1 MDFIEEC
8 MESIFTCFN
17 RGKNNETAK
26 GNPHHSLYY
35 LDPLDLLD
43 DGKLEKEFENLV
55 EECGLSE
62 ERLAD
67 LKMYSREKKL
77 TMLNTQSFRAE
88 EDCGKLIDLLRT
100 FDCETPELIAPPIST
115 LQDIVTTLR
124 TQRSSFIEQFVLL
137 EGVRLLSTLLLRC
150 QLTVGHE
157 QQVLCL
163 LGAFRALLNSKVVTT
178 ASSRVH
184 CGSEEDLPSCNH
196 FHIRTVQVPGIALY
210 LAGFPDGDAALL
222 PG

>member
-26 GNPHHSLYY
+26 GNPHHSLCY

-62 ERLAD
+62 ERQAD

-100 FDCETPELIAPPIST
+100 FECETPELIAPPVST

-124 TQRSSFIEQFVLL
+124 TQRSRMTLNGYFPYQALRHSLAEYLTTSLEFRVHLRCEFLLLGMANALSLIRPQASYLLQDHLDLFEMMRKEDEIVLL
-137 EGVRLLSTLLLRC
+137 R
-150 QLTVGHE
+150 
-157 QQVLCL
+157 
-163 LGAFRALLNSKVVTT
+163 
-178 ASSRVH
+178 
-184 CGSEEDLPSCNH
+184 
-196 FHIRTVQVPGIALY
+196 
-210 LAGFPDGDAALL
+210 
-222 PG
+222 